1 MNVPYLIWSSTKV
14 HLGFS
19 IFLTFKQVFN
29 EWTPLTLPYSEE
41 GKISA
46 VTPGVGIQGEGFV
59 LSDTKSFSRVTA
71 TYTTFN
77 HTPDIYI

>member
-1 MNVPYLIWSSTKV
+1 
-14 HLGFS
+14 
-19 IFLTFKQVFN
+19 
-29 EWTPLTLPYSEE
+29 LTLPYSEE

-77 HTPDIYI
+77 HTPDIYIKAFAKLMDGFLFVQFLF